1 MSSADQ
7 SKVTDPEDLAALV
20 GSRLTRYVDLWES
33 ASAKLSSGSYHA
45 DDLVDDWFR
54 WLGMVS
60 RDAAAAATLI
70 LGGLA
75 GAAGEAGEGAA
86 GQQDGPDAS
95 EDEPGT

>member
-1 MSSADQ
+1 VSGADQ
-7 SKVTDPEDLAALV
+7 GNATEPEDLAALV

-33 ASAKLSSGSYHA
+33 ASAKLSTGSYHA

-54 WLGMVS
+54 WLGMAS
-60 RDAAAAATLI
+60 RDTAAAATLI

-75 GAAGEAGEGAA
+75 GAAGEGAA